1 MFSLSKLIFLDLRK
15 YYSLIKVK
23 VFFFT
28 IILKIHKIVMQDE
41 RDVKEGKYPLLRDFV
56 NLQEKIIIDILIKI
70 NITYRS

>member
-1 MFSLSKLIFLDLRK
+1 
-15 YYSLIKVK
+15 
-23 VFFFT
+23 
-28 IILKIHKIVMQDE
+28 MQDE